1 MNQQPQK
8 VRRLPAM
15 RRVADQAPPAE
26 TSDAELV
33 HRVSLG
39 DTAALE
45 ALYTRYARVVYS
57 FAMRIVMDPM
67 LAEEVLQEVFVRT
80 WRQADRFQRSRGNFA
95 SWLLSI
101 THNLA
106 IDEVRK
112 RQRRP
117 QKSDAVDVSDALF
130 GLVDEATNVEE
141 AAEAADLRIRIRT
154 AMVTLPEAQ
163 RGIFVGGGGSVNVAR
178 LMGVARMVDMMLT
191 GRVLSAEEA
200 ERYGVVNYVTESG
213 GARAKAMELARIAA
227 CNAPL
232 SNYAVINAL
241 PRIHDSGYD
250 EGLFFESMIA
260 TLTQVTPDAQERLR
274 AFLDKKAPRLAIPA
288 ERGGGA

>member
-1 MNQQPQK
+1 MSHEPLR
-8 VRRLPAM
+8 VRRLPTL
-15 RRVADQAPPAE
+15 RRVADPPRAVE

-57 FAMRIVMDPM
+57 FAMRIVLDPM

-106 IDEVRK
+106 IDEIRK

-117 QKSDAVDVSDALF
+117 QKSDSVDVSDALF

-141 AAEAADLRIRIRT
+141 AAQASAQRLRIRV
-154 AMVTLPEAQ
+154 ALETLPGAQ
-163 RGIFVGGGGSVNVAR
+163 R
-178 LMGVARMVDMMLT
+178 
-191 GRVLSAEEA
+191 EA
-200 ERYGVVNYVTESG
+200 I
-213 GARAKAMELARIAA
+213 ELAFFSGLSQREISSQLDV
-227 CNAPL
+227 PL
-232 SNYAVINAL
+232 GTIKTRMRL
-241 PRIHDSGYD
+241 
-250 EGLFFESMIA
+250 GLKKLRQELESE
-260 TLTQVTPDAQERLR
+260 QD
-274 AFLDKKAPRLAIPA
+274 
-288 ERGGGA
+288 

>member
-1 MNQQPQK
+1 MSQQPQK

-15 RRVADQAPPAE
+15 RRVSDPPPPVE

-45 ALYTRYARVVYS
+45 TLYTRYARVVYS

-106 IDEVRK
+106 IDEIRK

-117 QKSDAVDVSDALF
+117 QKSDSVNVTDALF

-154 AMVTLPEAQ
+154 AMVTLPDAQ
-163 RGIFVGGGGSVNVAR
+163 REAIELAFFAGLSQREISAR
-178 LMGVARMVDMMLT
+178 LDIPLGTIKTRMRL
-191 GRVLSAEEA
+191 GLKKLRQEL
-200 ERYGVVNYVTESG
+200 ESG
-213 GARAKAMELARIAA
+213 Q
-227 CNAPL
+227 
-232 SNYAVINAL
+232 
-241 PRIHDSGYD
+241 D
-250 EGLFFESMIA
+250 
-260 TLTQVTPDAQERLR
+260 
-274 AFLDKKAPRLAIPA
+274 
-288 ERGGGA
+288 

>member
-1 MNQQPQK
+1 MSQQPQK
-8 VRRLPAM
+8 VRRLPVM
-15 RRVADQAPPAE
+15 RRVADPAPPVE

-39 DTAALE
+39 DTSALE

-163 RGIFVGGGGSVNVAR
+163 R
-178 LMGVARMVDMMLT
+178 
-191 GRVLSAEEA
+191 EA
-200 ERYGVVNYVTESG
+200 I
-213 GARAKAMELARIAA
+213 ELAFFAGLSQREISAHLDV
-227 CNAPL
+227 PL
-232 SNYAVINAL
+232 GTIKTRMRL
-241 PRIHDSGYD
+241 
-250 EGLFFESMIA
+250 GLKK
-260 TLTQVTPDAQERLR
+260 LRQELEAGQR
-274 AFLDKKAPRLAIPA
+274 
-288 ERGGGA
+288 

>member
-1 MNQQPQK
+1 MSQEPLK
-8 VRRLPAM
+8 IRRLPAA
-15 RRVADQAPPAE
+15 RRVPDPPPPVE

-106 IDEVRK
+106 IDEIRK

-117 QKSDAVDVSDALF
+117 QKSDSVDISDALF

-141 AAEAADLRIRIRT
+141 AAQAAELRRRIRS
-154 AMVTLPEAQ
+154 AL
-163 RGIFVGGGGSVNVAR
+163 
-178 LMGVARMVDMMLT
+178 D
-191 GRVLSAEEA
+191 VL
-200 ERYGVVNYVTESG
+200 
-213 GARAKAMELARIAA
+213 
-227 CNAPL
+227 
-232 SNYAVINAL
+232 
-241 PRIHDSGYD
+241 
-250 EGLFFESMIA
+250 
-260 TLTQVTPDAQERLR
+260 PDAQREAIELAFFRGLSQREISASLDVPLGTIKTRMRLG
-274 AFLDKKAPRLAIPA
+274 LKKLRL
-288 ERGGGA
+288 ELESDEQ